1 MLEIGVWW
9 ILINSLD
16 VSAIRIEDMQSHIK
30 ACILICSL
38 HALIL
43 GENVELDRY
52 SDTGGQ
58 VKYVVAL
65 VKALPSMPS
74 VYLVDLVTRQVACP
88 KVDWSYG
95 EPREMLSS
103 HNFVGMTD
111 EIG

>member
-1 MLEIGVWW
+1 MFLQKAPHDVYEI
-9 ILINSLD
+9 NMKMD
-16 VSAIRIEDMQSHIK
+16 
-30 ACILICSL
+30 IC
-38 HALIL
+38 
-43 GENVELDRY
+43 
-52 SDTGGQ
+52 GQ

-74 VYLVDLVTRQVACP
+74 VYPVDLVTRQVACP